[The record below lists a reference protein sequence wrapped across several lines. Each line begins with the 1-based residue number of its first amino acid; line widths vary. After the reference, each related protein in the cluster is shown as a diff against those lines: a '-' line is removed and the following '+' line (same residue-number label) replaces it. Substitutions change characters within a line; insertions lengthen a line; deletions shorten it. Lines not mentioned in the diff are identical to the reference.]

1 VRRPIGWSVT
11 TTYCPDCV
19 PEGLRDF
26 YPPMR
31 EGDDRGV
38 PYICDICNQ
47 QLKPTTED
55 NADGA

>member
-1 VRRPIGWSVT
+1 
-11 TTYCPDCV
+11 V

-38 PYICDICNQ
+38 PYICDVCNQ

-55 NADGA
+55 NADGD